1 MHITLRSIALSFA
14 ILVTGASA
22 TVSLSSF
29 TPRVDNIDN
38 TQCRAAYTTTIKGCV
53 ASDFSPPNRC
63 SSACVQ
69 GLVDI
74 GALIQRVC
82 ANVDVGETSII
93 GVFQFGI
100 GIASL
105 CPGVEVV
112 TITSKSQAQTT
123 WTATSRPATN
133 SVPPAYS
140 LATTF
145 TSTTASTTSAS
156 SSQAK
161 STLSSVASS
170 SQAIVTDPNPTSIPG
185 VSPTGTVQQPAATS
199 TAARPV
205 TPNAQ
210 LSNADSGGGSPFDV
224 QAVSA
229 SSHLQVLS
237 STTAALLGSA
247 ILFVLC
253 A

>member
-29 TPRVDNIDN
+29 TPRVDFIENARC
-38 TQCRAAYTTTIKGCV
+38 QAAYTSTIKGCV
-53 ASDFSPPNRC
+53 ASDFQSPNRC

-82 ANVDVGETSII
+82 VGVDVGETSII

-112 TITSKSQAQTT
+112 TITTKSQAQTT
-123 WTATSRPATN
+123 ATSRTGTS
-133 SVPPAYS
+133 SVAPPSWS
-140 LATTF
+140 LATTPPSS
-145 TSTTASTTSAS
+145 TSTTAAAS
-156 SSQAK
+156 SSQAQ
-161 STLSSVASS
+161 STLSSTRARRRFRVDQPPALYS
-170 SQAIVTDPNPTSIPG
+170 SQSPLPQQLGLLRLMRN
-185 VSPTGTVQQPAATS
+185 SPTRTRE
-199 TAARPV
+199 AARRL
-205 TPNAQ
+205 TCKQ
-210 LSNADSGGGSPFDV
+210 L
-224 QAVSA
+224 
-229 SSHLQVLS
+229 
-237 STTAALLGSA
+237 ALLHSSK
-247 ILFVLC
+247 
-253 A
+253 

>member
-29 TPRVDNIDN
+29 TPRVDFIENARC
-38 TQCRAAYTTTIKGCV
+38 QAAYTSTIKGCV
-53 ASDFSPPNRC
+53 ASDFQSPNRC

-82 ANVDVGETSII
+82 VGVDVGETSII

-112 TITSKSQAQTT
+112 TITTKSQAQTT
-123 WTATSRPATN
+123 ATSRTGTS
-133 SVPPAYS
+133 SVAPPSWS
-140 LATTF
+140 LATTPPSS
-145 TSTTASTTSAS
+145 TSTTAAAS
-156 SSQAK
+156 SSQAQ
-161 STLSSVASS
+161 STLSSMTS
-170 SQAIVTDPNPTSIPG
+170 SQAIVTDPSPTSLPG
-185 VSPTGTVQQPAATS
+185 GSATGTVQQPVATS
-199 TAARPV
+199 TAARPA

-224 QAVSA
+224 QAVGA
-229 SSHLQVLS
+229 SSQLQVIG
-237 STTAALLGSA
+237 STAAALLGTA
-247 ILFVLC
+247 VLFVLC